1 VDAGCWKSERSCQPG
16 QSGWRLS
23 TDPNRHLA
31 PDNDTTVHTGI
42 VKRRPFGRGLTGR
55 DGIGCP
61 GGSCQRS
68 EIRSRIEPTAF
79 DHDLGEDQR
88 YCDARE

>member
-1 VDAGCWKSERSCQPG
+1 
-16 QSGWRLS
+16 
-23 TDPNRHLA
+23 
-31 PDNDTTVHTGI
+31 
-42 VKRRPFGRGLTGR
+42 LTGR